1 LRSRSGSCSTP
12 SSSVALAVGVLF
24 YAFVVLLILDPL
36 DTGIRSGVLRI
47 GWLATA
53 VTAVLVVGL
62 IRGRLSARPGDGA
75 GARRAA
81 IVVWALS
88 EGQALVGITGTFL
101 TGDRMLTVL
110 ALALFALALALFA
123 WLWFRYPPKAFA
135 SS

>member
-1 LRSRSGSCSTP
+1 MSDAQPSGGLHGLKAVY
-12 SSSVALAVGVLF
+12 VALAVGVLF

-110 ALALFALALALFA
+110 ALALFA

>member
-1 LRSRSGSCSTP
+1 MSDAQPSGGLHGLKAVY
-12 SSSVALAVGVLF
+12 VALAVGVLF

-53 VTAVLVVGL
+53 
-62 IRGRLSARPGDGA
+62 
-75 GARRAA
+75 AA

-110 ALALFALALALFA
+110 ALALFA

>member
-1 LRSRSGSCSTP
+1 MSDAQPSGGLHGLKAVY
-12 SSSVALAVGVLF
+12 VALAVGVLF

-101 TGDRMLTVL
+101 TGDRTLTV
-110 ALALFALALALFA
+110 LALALFA
-123 WLWFRYPPKAFA
+123 WLWFRYPPNAFA